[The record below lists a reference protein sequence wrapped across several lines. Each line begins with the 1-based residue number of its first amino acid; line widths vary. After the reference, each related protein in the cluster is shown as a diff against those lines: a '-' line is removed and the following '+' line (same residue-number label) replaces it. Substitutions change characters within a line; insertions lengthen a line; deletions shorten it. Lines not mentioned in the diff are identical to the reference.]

1 MIVRMCNKEEKLDS
15 VGARVKRAAKE
26 EGTLKDVLSSGKCA
40 EFLKALAEP
49 ERLKLVQALRERAQ
63 SVSDLA
69 ALLDSE
75 IGNVSHHLKILRQQ
89 GIVTNRRVGRTKIYS
104 LSNRVFSTQDAKT
117 DRLNLGCCCLEI
129 PK

>member
-1 MIVRMCNKEEKLDS
+1 MCNKEEERDS

-104 LSNRVFSTQDAKT
+104 LSNQVFSAQDGKS